1 MVMMQPNFGFPP
13 SEKTEVLLGFDD
25 NYLWVEA
32 DDQQINLTRFSLFF
46 PEKRLFF
53 QERASTFDFSFGG
66 YNKLFYS
73 RRIGIY
79 EGEDEGEGETVRIYG
94 GTRLVGRLS
103 SWDVGFLDMQQ
114 AAIEDIPSQNMGVL
128 RRRVFN
134 PYSYVGGMITSV
146 IGTDGSYNVAYGLD
160 GIFRIVGDDHFSLAW
175 AQLFENRKKN
185 DPTSLDPARFRI
197 GYERRTQQGLGFSL
211 GLSRAGPDYNP
222 GLGFEMRENYWATR
236 NCILYG

>member
-53 QERASTFDFSFGG
+53 QERASTFDFSFSG

-146 IGTDGSYNVAYGLD
+146 IGTDGSYNVAYGLH
-160 GIFRIVGDDHFSLAW
+160 GIPHRRRRSFLA
-175 AQLFENRKKN
+175 
-185 DPTSLDPARFRI
+185 
-197 GYERRTQQGLGFSL
+197 GLGPIIREREKKRPN
-211 GLSRAGPDYNP
+211 LSRPCPIPDRLRTP
-222 GLGFEMRENYWATR
+222 DTARAWFQSRPVPRRA
-236 NCILYG
+236 